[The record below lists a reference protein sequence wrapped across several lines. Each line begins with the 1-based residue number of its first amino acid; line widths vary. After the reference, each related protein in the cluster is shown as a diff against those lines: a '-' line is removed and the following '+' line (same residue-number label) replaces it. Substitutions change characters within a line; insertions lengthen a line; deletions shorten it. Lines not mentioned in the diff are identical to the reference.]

1 MKNWLIKKLGG
12 VLLKDHL
19 YWLDLTRSNYVGR
32 IAHVENDR
40 DEWIQKF
47 TLLEDDLLAAERRE
61 RVTRDAHMT
70 LLSEYARIKI
80 ERAVVCHQE

>member
-19 YWLDLTRSNYVGR
+19 YWLDVMRSNHAGR
-32 IAHVENDR
+32 TAHIEADR

-47 TLLEDDLLAAERRE
+47 TLLEDDLLAAEHRE

-80 ERAVVCHQE
+80 ERAVVCPQE